1 MGQRQ
6 YRNNQNKGDEYGM
19 SRNLNEF
26 WKAYK
31 NDGSQDAKETLIVE
45 YIELVRIIAGRLYSS
60 FNANVEFDDLV
71 SYGIIG
77 LIDAIEKFD
86 ISKEVKF
93 ETYAN
98 IRIRGAIV
106 DQIRALDWIPRSTR
120 QKFKQ
125 LDEVM
130 SKLHNKYGDNF
141 TDQVLADELNMTI
154 PELNKFLGEANTLS
168 VISLDEK
175 LSENS
180 NFSIRSEDK
189 EISPEGNLFDKE
201 TKKLLVERIESLPER
216 ERMIINLYY
225 FSELTYKEI
234 ANILEIS
241 ESRISQLHS
250 KAILKLRGAVEDLY

>member
-1 MGQRQ
+1 
-6 YRNNQNKGDEYGM
+6 M
-19 SRNLNEF
+19 SGNLNEY

-31 NDGSQDAKETLIVE
+31 NDGSQDAKEHLIVE
-45 YIELVRIIAGRLYSS
+45 YVELVKIIAGRLYSS
-60 FNANVEFDDLV
+60 FNANVEFEDLV

-86 ISKEVKF
+86 ISKDVKF

-120 QKFKQ
+120 QRFKQ

-130 SKLHNKYGDNF
+130 SRLHNAHGDNI
-141 TDQVLADELNMTI
+141 TDEMLAKEMDMTVVELNR
-154 PELNKFLGEANTLS
+154 FLGEASALS
-168 VISLDEK
+168 VMSLDEK

-180 NFSIRSEDK
+180 NFSIRSEDR
-189 EISPEGNLFDKE
+189 EMSPEGNLFDKE
-201 TKKLLVERIESLPER
+201 TKKLLVERIDSLPER
-216 ERMIINLYY
+216 ERMIIDLYY

-234 ANILEIS
+234 ANVLEIS

-250 KAILKLRGAVEDLY
+250 KAILKLRGAIEDLY

>member
-1 MGQRQ
+1 
-6 YRNNQNKGDEYGM
+6 M
-19 SRNLNEF
+19 SNNLNEL

-31 NDGSQDAKETLIVE
+31 NDGSQDAKEQLIIE
-45 YIELVRIIAGRLYSS
+45 YVELVKIISGRLYTS

-77 LIDAIEKFD
+77 LIDAIDKFD
-86 ISKEVKF
+86 IEKKVKF

-120 QKFKQ
+120 QRFKQ

-130 SKLHNKYGDNF
+130 NRLHNSHGDNI
-141 TDQVLADELNMTI
+141 TDDMLAKEMGMSIHD
-154 PELNKFLGEANTLS
+154 LNKFMGEASALS
-168 VISLDEK
+168 VMSLDEK

-180 NFSIRSEDK
+180 NFSIRSEDR

-201 TKKLLVERIESLPER
+201 TKKLLMERIDALPER
-216 ERMIINLYY
+216 ERMIVDLYY

-234 ANILEIS
+234 ASVLEIS
-241 ESRISQLHS
+241 ESRISQLHT
-250 KAILKLRGAVEDLY
+250 KAIMKLRGAIEDLY

>member
-1 MGQRQ
+1 
-6 YRNNQNKGDEYGM
+6 M
-19 SRNLNEF
+19 SKNLNDY

-31 NDGSQDAKETLIVE
+31 NNDSQDAKEQLIIHYV
-45 YIELVRIIAGRLYSS
+45 ELVKIISGRLYTS

-77 LIDAIEKFD
+77 LIDAIEKFNINKD
-86 ISKEVKF
+86 VKF

-120 QKFKQ
+120 QRFKQ

-130 SKLHNKYGDNF
+130 SRLHNTYGDNF
-141 TDQVLADELNMTI
+141 TDEQLAKEMDMSVTD
-154 PELNKFLGEANTLS
+154 LNKFLGEASALS
-168 VISLDEK
+168 VMSLDEK

-180 NFSIRSEDK
+180 NFSIRSEDR

-201 TKKLLVERIESLPER
+201 TKKILMERIDSLPER
-216 ERMIINLYY
+216 ERMIIDLYY

-234 ANILEIS
+234 ASVLEIS
-241 ESRISQLHS
+241 ESRISQLHT
-250 KAILKLRGAVEDLY
+250 KAIMKLRGAIEDLY

>member
-1 MGQRQ
+1 
-6 YRNNQNKGDEYGM
+6 M
-19 SRNLNEF
+19 SRNLSEY

-45 YIELVRIIAGRLYSS
+45 YIELVKIIAGRLYSS

-86 ISKEVKF
+86 IKKEVKF

-120 QKFKQ
+120 QRFKQ
-125 LDEVM
+125 LDEVL
-130 SKLHNKYGDNF
+130 SKLHNTYGDDF
-141 TDQVLADELNMTI
+141 TDEMVAGEMNMSVAN
-154 PELNKFLGEANTLS
+154 LSKFMGEASTLS

-180 NFSIRSEDK
+180 NFSVRSEDRD
-189 EISPEGNLFDKE
+189 ISPEGNLFEKE
-201 TKKLLVERIESLPER
+201 TKKLLMEKIESLPER
-216 ERMIINLYY
+216 EKMIINLYY

>member
-1 MGQRQ
+1 
-6 YRNNQNKGDEYGM
+6 M
-19 SRNLNEF
+19 SRNLSEE

-31 NDGSQDAKETLIVE
+31 NDGSQDAKEKLIVE
-45 YIELVRIIAGRLYSS
+45 YVELVKIIAGRLYSS
-60 FNANVEFDDLV
+60 FNANVDFDDLV

-86 ISKEVKF
+86 ITKQVKF

-130 SKLHNKYGDNF
+130 SKLHNTHGDKI
-141 TDQVLADELNMTI
+141 TDQMLADEMNMTTS
-154 PELNKFLGEANTLS
+154 ELSKFLGEASALS

-180 NFSIRSEDK
+180 NFSIRSEDR

-201 TKKLLVERIESLPER
+201 TKKLLIERIESLPER
-216 ERMIINLYY
+216 EKMIINLYY

-234 ANILEIS
+234 AAVLEIS
-241 ESRISQLHS
+241 ESRI
-250 KAILKLRGAVEDLY
+250 

>member
-1 MGQRQ
+1 
-6 YRNNQNKGDEYGM
+6 M
-19 SRNLNEF
+19 SRNLSEY
-26 WKAYK
+26 WMAYK
-31 NDGSQDAKETLIVE
+31 NDDSQNAKETLIVE
-45 YIELVRIIAGRLYSS
+45 YVELVKIIAGRLYTT
-60 FNANVEFDDLV
+60 FNANVDFDDLV

-125 LDEVM
+125 LDEVL
-130 SKLHNKYGDNF
+130 SRLHNTYGEDI
-141 TDQVLADELNMTI
+141 TDEVLAREMNMTVT
-154 PELNKFLGEANTLS
+154 ELSKFMGEASALS

-180 NFSIRSEDK
+180 NFSVRSEDRD
-189 EISPEGNLFDKE
+189 ISPENNLFDKE
-201 TKKLLVERIESLPER
+201 TKKLLMQRIESLPER
-216 ERMIINLYY
+216 EQMIINLYY

>member
-1 MGQRQ
+1 MA
-6 YRNNQNKGDEYGM
+6 
-19 SRNLNEF
+19 F
-26 WKAYK
+26 K

-45 YIELVRIIAGRLYSS
+45 YIELVKIIAGRLYSS
-60 FNANVEFDDLV
+60 FNANVDFDDLV

-86 ISKEVKF
+86 IKKEVKF

-98 IRIRGAIV
+98 IRIRGSIV

-125 LDEVM
+125 LDEVL
-130 SKLHNKYGDNF
+130 SRLHNIHGEDI
-141 TDQVLADELNMTI
+141 TDEILAEEMNMTI
-154 PELNKFLGEANTLS
+154 AELNKFMGEASALS

-180 NFSIRSEDK
+180 NFSVRSDDR
-189 EISPEGNLFDKE
+189 EISPENNLFDKE
-201 TKKLLVERIESLPER
+201 TKKILKDRIESLPER
-216 ERMIINLYY
+216 EKMIINLYY

-234 ANILEIS
+234 ANILGIS

-250 KAILKLRGAVEDLY
+250 KAIIKLRGAVEDLY